1 MTKKGTSMSHF
12 TRRGLLAASA
22 AVAGSAALAAC
33 GSSAATPPAA
43 SAASGAGSAAAPA
56 SSALTPLSIVFGYIG
71 DYNGTSLLAI
81 ADELKL
87 WDKYGLKASTK
98 VFTNGPLQITALGT
112 GDLDFGYIGPGAFW
126 LPASG
131 QAKIISINTLG
142 SADRVI
148 AQPGITSMAD
158 LKGKKVGVPEG
169 TSGDM
174 ILTMA
179 LKKAGLTKKDINV
192 LPMDASTV
200 VSAFSSKAIDAAGI
214 WYPNIATIKKTV
226 PNLVELAKNQDFEA
240 EVAFPN
246 AFVAGNKVVSDQ
258 PEKVKRTLKV
268 IREAMQYRF
277 DKKAETI
284 KLVAKMLKQ
293 EEAAIGA
300 DTENVKALSP
310 ADLDTKTTDG
320 TVTKW
325 LTGMGD
331 YFVSAGKIPSNVDPK
346 TYYTGDLWT
355 ASK

>member
-1 MTKKGTSMSHF
+1 MTKKGTSMSDL
-12 TRRGLLAASA
+12 TRRGLLAA
-22 AVAGSAALAAC
+22 
-33 GSSAATPPAA
+33 
-43 SAASGAGSAAAPA
+43 GAGLAGTIALSACSSSAAAPVASAKAPGASA
-56 SSALTPLSIVFGYIG
+56 SSSAPLTPVNVVFGYIG

-87 WDKYGLKASTK
+87 WDKYAVKATTK

-131 QAKIISINTLG
+131 QAKIIAINTLG

-148 AQPGITSMAD
+148 AQPGIASMAD

-174 ILTMA
+174 ILTLA
-179 LKKAGLTKKDINV
+179 LKKAGMTKKDIQV
-192 LPMDASTV
+192 VPMDAATV

-226 PNLVELAKNQDFEA
+226 PNLVELAKNQDFA
-240 EVAFPN
+240 NEVSFPN
-246 AFVAGNKVVSDQ
+246 AFVAGNKVVTDS
-258 PEKVKRTLKV
+258 PEKVKRVLKV
-268 IREAMQYRF
+268 LREAMQYRF
-277 DKKAETI
+277 DKKDETI
-284 KLVAKMLKQ
+284 KLVAKMIKQ
-293 EEAAIGA
+293 DEAAVKA
-300 DTENVKALSP
+300 DTENVNALTP
-310 ADLDTKTTDG
+310 ADLDAKTADG
-320 TVTKW
+320 TVNRW

-331 YFVSAGKIPSNVDPK
+331 YFLGAGKITSNPDPK